1 MRYVAT
7 PSKEIYRCFT
17 PAMRDLADA
26 LVGRELPVEALGH
39 GFVWVRVPETGERYL
54 LVRTHVAVRR
64 LGEGEPGE
72 FRTQVV
78 GPARTRH
85 A

>member
-7 PSKEIYRCFT
+7 PNEDTYRCFT
-17 PAMRDLADA
+17 PAMRDLADR

-39 GFVWVRVPETGERYL
+39 NFVRVRDPETGERYL
-54 LVRTHVAVRR
+54 LGRTHVAVRR

-72 FRTQVV
+72 FQTQVV
-78 GPARTRH
+78 APGPTRH